1 MSQDTKELAEIKGYV
16 ARLYQMVRGRTQVA
30 LELTEDQAEQTQGVG
45 ETIDEINTNL
55 QIANSFQQEE
65 IYKKLTDVEYLIKKI
80 IKGACRSA
88 TSWTIELW
96 ISI

>member
-16 ARLYQMVRGRTQVA
+16 ARLYQMVRGRSQMA
-30 LELTEDQAEQTQGVG
+30 LELTEEQSEQTQGVG

-65 IYKKLTDVEYLIKKI
+65 IYNKLTDVETLIKKI
-80 IKGACRSA
+80 IKGAV
-88 TSWTIELW
+88 EGFKVEED
-96 ISI
+96 

>member
-55 QIANSFQQEE
+55 QIASNLES
-65 IYKKLTDVEYLIKKI
+65 
-80 IKGACRSA
+80 
-88 TSWTIELW
+88 
-96 ISI
+96 